1 MVRTLITPDKQ
12 NISIKVPKKYI
23 GKKVEVIAFM
33 IDETLEAPA
42 LKDKIE
48 THFATETIL
57 AKDWLTPNEDI
68 AWQDL

>member
-23 GKKVEVIAFM
+23 GKKVEVIAFT
-33 IDETLEAPA
+33 IDETLESSD
-42 LKDKIE
+42 LKDKTE
-48 THFATETIL
+48 AHFATETIL

>member
-48 THFATETIL
+48 THFAIETIL

>member
-1 MVRTLITPDKQ
+1 MIRTLITPDKQ
-12 NISIKVPKKYI
+12 SISIKVPKKYI
-23 GKKVEVIAFM
+23 GKKVEVIAFT